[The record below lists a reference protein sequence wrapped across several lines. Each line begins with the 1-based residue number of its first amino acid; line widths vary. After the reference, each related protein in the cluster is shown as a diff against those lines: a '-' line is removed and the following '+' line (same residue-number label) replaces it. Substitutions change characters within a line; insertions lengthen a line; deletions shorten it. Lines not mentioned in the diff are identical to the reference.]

1 MGKEVKRKKADRIS
15 DLPDSI
21 LTHILSFL
29 STNEAVRTSILS
41 TRWRYLF
48 ALLPNIHFDLEDV
61 LRRKN
66 FNSYTA
72 SVENFMSFVD
82 RMMFLYNTTNVDKFR
97 LKCRG
102 MIDSNRF
109 YGWISAAVHRGV
121 KHLDLNIYL
130 DKFITLPDVLFT
142 CRTLVSLKVDRDFVL
157 DVPRGVVHLPNLN
170 TLHLESVKFLNDDS
184 IKNLL
189 SGCSNLEDMVL
200 KQCYMENISKFNIS
214 HQLLK
219 RLTIDYL
226 YDGYHCW
233 LMIDTPNLAYFKYLD
248 SIKARF
254 SMENLQSL
262 VKADIY
268 IFKTNYTLQG
278 GATTLFR
285 GICNVPSLILWVTSL
300 ELLLSCKPLPVFAT
314 LVKLKI
320 PCYDLC
326 REYSYIRGGKGLETL
341 LSSLPALE
349 KLEFSQEV
357 LCFLPENVPSCL
369 LYKLKAI
376 KITNFTDEKHCIG
389 KAKYFLKNGGALQKL
404 TILTAPDVSVE
415 KQLKIS
421 NVLSASPRESK
432 QLCIL
437 IV

>member
-1 MGKEVKRKKADRIS
+1 MGKEVNRKKADRIS

-29 STNEAVRTSILS
+29 STNEAVRTSILP

-48 ALLPNIHFDLEDV
+48 ALLPNLHFDLEDV

-66 FNSYTA
+66 FN
-72 SVENFMSFVD
+72 
-82 RMMFLYNTTNVDKFR
+82 
-97 LKCRG
+97 
-102 MIDSNRF
+102 I
-109 YGWISAAVHRGV
+109 HRGV

-142 CRTLVSLKVDRDFVL
+142 CRTLVSLKVDKDFVL

-226 YDGYHCW
+226 Y
-233 LMIDTPNLAYFKYLD
+233 
-248 SIKARF
+248 SI
-254 SMENLQSL
+254 ENLQSL

-268 IFKTNYTLQG
+268 LFKTNYTRQG

-314 LVKLKI
+314 FFKLKI

-421 NVLSASPRESK
+421 NVLLASPRESK

>member
-1 MGKEVKRKKADRIS
+1 MGKEVKTKKADRIS

-29 STNEAVRTSILS
+29 STKEAVRTSILS

-48 ALLPNIHFDLEDV
+48 ALLPNLHFDLEDV

-66 FNSYTA
+66 FNSYAA

-82 RMMFLYNTTNVDKFR
+82 RMLFLYNTTIVDKFR
-97 LKCRG
+97 LKCRS

-142 CRTLVSLKVDRDFVL
+142 CRTLVSLKVDKDFVL

-226 YDGYHCW
+226 YD
-233 LMIDTPNLAYFKYLD
+233 
-248 SIKARF
+248 
-254 SMENLQSL
+254 ENLQSL

-268 IFKTNYTLQG
+268 IFKTNYTVQD
-278 GATTLFR
+278 GATTLFG

-357 LCFLPENVPSCL
+357 LCFLPANVPSCL

-389 KAKYFLKNGGALQKL
+389 KAKYFLENGGALQKL
-404 TILTAPDVSVE
+404 TILTAPDVSAE

>member
-1 MGKEVKRKKADRIS
+1 
-15 DLPDSI
+15 
-21 LTHILSFL
+21 
-29 STNEAVRTSILS
+29 
-41 TRWRYLF
+41 
-48 ALLPNIHFDLEDV
+48 
-61 LRRKN
+61 
-66 FNSYTA
+66 
-72 SVENFMSFVD
+72 
-82 RMMFLYNTTNVDKFR
+82 
-97 LKCRG
+97 
-102 MIDSNRF
+102 
-109 YGWISAAVHRGV
+109 
-121 KHLDLNIYL
+121 
-130 DKFITLPDVLFT
+130 
-142 CRTLVSLKVDRDFVL
+142 
-157 DVPRGVVHLPNLN
+157 
-170 TLHLESVKFLNDDS
+170 
-184 IKNLL
+184 
-189 SGCSNLEDMVL
+189 
-200 KQCYMENISKFNIS
+200 
-214 HQLLK
+214 
-219 RLTIDYL
+219 
-226 YDGYHCW
+226 
-233 LMIDTPNLAYFKYLD
+233 MIDTPNLAYFKYLD
-248 SIKARF
+248 SIKARY
-254 SMENLQSL
+254 SIENLQSL

-268 IFKTNYTLQG
+268 LFKTDYTRQG

-300 ELLLSCKPLPVFAT
+300 E
-314 LVKLKI
+314 I

-421 NVLSASPRESK
+421 NVLLASPRESK

>member
-1 MGKEVKRKKADRIS
+1 
-15 DLPDSI
+15 
-21 LTHILSFL
+21 
-29 STNEAVRTSILS
+29 
-41 TRWRYLF
+41 
-48 ALLPNIHFDLEDV
+48 
-61 LRRKN
+61 
-66 FNSYTA
+66 
-72 SVENFMSFVD
+72 
-82 RMMFLYNTTNVDKFR
+82 
-97 LKCRG
+97 

-121 KHLDLNIYL
+121 KYLDLNIYL

-142 CRTLVSLKVDRDFVL
+142 CRTLVSLKVDKDFVL

-189 SGCSNLEDMVL
+189 SGCSNLEDMIL

-226 YDGYHCW
+226 YDGYHC
-233 LMIDTPNLAYFKYLD
+233 
-248 SIKARF
+248 
-254 SMENLQSL
+254 
-262 VKADIY
+262 
-268 IFKTNYTLQG
+268 

-314 LVKLKI
+314 FFKLKI
-320 PCYDLC
+320 PCYDLF

>member
-48 ALLPNIHFDLEDV
+48 ALLPNLHFDLEDV

-82 RMMFLYNTTNVDKFR
+82 RML
-97 LKCRG
+97 
-102 MIDSNRF
+102 
-109 YGWISAAVHRGV
+109 
-121 KHLDLNIYL
+121 
-130 DKFITLPDVLFT
+130 
-142 CRTLVSLKVDRDFVL
+142 TLVSLKVDKDFVL

-248 SIKARF
+248 SIKARY

-268 IFKTNYTLQG
+268 LFKTNYTLQG

-326 REYSYIRGGKGLETL
+326 REYSYIRGGKGLKTL